1 MRYRPWGCKE
11 LDTTEQLSTP
21 SIHPSREESACK
33 KRRNWRGRRKT
44 IRVRCLE
51 TRRRK
56 YFTITVCL
64 MVSDATEGPH
74 EGRCAIGRSDT
85 SSRTWP
91 PGCLSGHDKSVF
103 TWRKREGSPQGQQH
117 AVLKQMV
124 ALDNSFCLS
133 VKRMDKQGNSW
144 RQGRGRL
151 GFQNTLWQKN
161 QGGLQS
167 MGSQRVGHD

>member
-1 MRYRPWGCKE
+1 MIPGSGRSPGLENGNPVFLPAKFHGHRSLMRYRPWGCKE

-33 KRRNWRGRRKT
+33 KRHNWRGRRKT

-85 SSRTWP
+85 
-91 PGCLSGHDKSVF
+91 GLGHLDASVAM
-103 TWRKREGSPQGQQH
+103 TRACSLGGRGREAQQGQQH

-133 VKRMDKQGNSW
+133 VKRMDK
-144 RQGRGRL
+144 
-151 GFQNTLWQKN
+151 
-161 QGGLQS
+161 
-167 MGSQRVGHD
+167 